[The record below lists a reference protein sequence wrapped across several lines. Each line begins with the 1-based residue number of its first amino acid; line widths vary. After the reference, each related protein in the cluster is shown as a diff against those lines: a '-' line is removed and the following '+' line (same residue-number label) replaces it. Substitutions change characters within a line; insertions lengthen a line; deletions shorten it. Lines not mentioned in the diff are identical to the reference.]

1 LVLIASVFPLL
12 TQVLLLFLPEKYDVN
27 EEISK
32 YFQMRKERKRELEK
46 KKGDGGSLDSE
57 SLNTGSIRVKTN
69 MRDEIGEEEYL
80 IDRVVLEDRQEND

>member
-1 LVLIASVFPLL
+1 MFPLL

-46 KKGDGGSLDSE
+46 KGGDGGSLDSE